1 MNAAPDPE
9 ALDLPFDP
17 ALSGLDVVR
26 RRGIAGALPGLD
38 LGPGPVEV
46 ALRGHTRGKL
56 MTLEVRSERRHLAV
70 KIHGRDPQPEIELHE
85 ALASALAGDPVPQMP
100 RIAGWERRHGIVAFD
115 WMEGPSAEE
124 LIAGGDGARAGTLAA
139 SWLRRAATLAI
150 RLGNPL
156 GASRIVQRMSKWVAT
171 LGLASASLGAAAE
184 AQAQLLE
191 DTRPKDLSVRLIHAS
206 THREHVLEVGGRVG
220 LISWSHFAQGPLE
233 LDAGLFLASIAGQGL
248 EDEALAGETTRA
260 RDAFFAGVG
269 ESLDPQGL
277 AWFQRAALVRLAY
290 NQVEQGKGD
299 DRLALAGALL
309 EAVTHS
315 PSVLPSRDSRFRAS
329 RLPREPLI
337 ETRSLPDDPD
347 LPGLSAIRSLGL
359 ERAIPELEPVEAP
372 AALEVRAY
380 KPARRITVELRT
392 PSRRLA
398 IKAYER
404 SPAAEVA
411 LTETFASAGLTGGAG
426 ARVPRVV
433 AWKRELRLLVI
444 EWLEGPTAS
453 DLLKL
458 GQGERAADLA
468 ASWLERAST
477 LTVDLGPP
485 RDATWMLR
493 RATKWIDR
501 LRKAGPDLGHQATDL
516 AERLTHD
523 MPRHE
528 IRRLAHGT
536 FHDRNIIDCGDG
548 PGVIDWE
555 FAGMGPPE
563 LDAGAFMACLSW
575 RAVSEARGASAV
587 RARDVFHSRVASQTD
602 PRALGWHESAMLL
615 CRAARVAT
623 RHGGDGR
630 DSAGQLLEMARQAVE
645 GRA

>member
-1 MNAAPDPE
+1 MNPAPDPE
-9 ALDLPFDP
+9 ALELPFDP
-17 ALSGLDVVR
+17 ALSGLDAIR
-26 RRGIAGALPGLD
+26 TRGIAGAVPGLD

-70 KIHGRDPQPEIELHE
+70 KIHARDPKPEIELHE
-85 ALASALAGDPVPQMP
+85 TLAAELAGDPVPQMP
-100 RIAGWERRHGIVAFD
+100 RIVAHERQHGIVAFD

-124 LIAGGDGARAGTLAA
+124 LIAGGDGGRAGALAA
-139 SWLRRAATLAI
+139 SWVRRAATLAT

-156 GASRIVQRMSKWVAT
+156 GASRIAQRMSKWVAT
-171 LGLASASLGAAAE
+171 LGIASAALGAAAE

-191 DTRPKDLSVRLIHAS
+191 DTRPKDLPVRLVHAS
-206 THREHVLEVGGRVG
+206 THREHVLEIGGRVG

-248 EDEALAGETTRA
+248 EDETLSGETTRA

-277 AWFQRAALVRLAY
+277 AWFQRAALLRLAY
-290 NQVEQGKGD
+290 TEVEQGKG

-309 EAVTHS
+309 EAVKRS

-329 RLPREPLI
+329 RLKREPLI

-347 LPGLSAIRSLGL
+347 LPGLSAIRSSGI
-359 ERAIPELEPVEAP
+359 ERVLPELEPVDDP
-372 AALEVRAY
+372 AALEIRAY
-380 KPARRITVELRT
+380 KPARRITLELRT
-392 PSRRLA
+392 PSRRVA

-433 AWKRELRLLVI
+433 AWKRDLRLLVI

-458 GQGERAADLA
+458 GQGERAAELA
-468 ASWLERAST
+468 ASWLELSST
-477 LTVDLGPP
+477 LQVDLGPS
-485 RDATWMLR
+485 RDGAWMLR
-493 RATKWIDR
+493 RATKWIAR
-501 LRKAGPDLGHQATDL
+501 LGQVDPELGARATAF
-516 AERLTHD
+516 AEHLRRT
-523 MPRHE
+523 MPGE
-528 IRRLAHGT
+528 ETRRLAHGT

-575 RAVSEARGASAV
+575 RAASEARGASAI
-587 RARDVFHSRVASQTD
+587 RAKEVFRTRVAPLMD
-602 PRALGWHESAMLL
+602 ERALGWHEAAMLM
-615 CRAARVAT
+615 CRAARVAK
-623 RHGGDGR
+623 RHGADGVR
-630 DSAGQLLEMARQAVE
+630 PAGQVLEMAQQAVE